1 MTQIKYY
8 SEHLN
13 RHYPLVFHS
22 TVLESIPNFSSSVAV
37 WKLDCK
43 NLGSSFFLLH
53 LLSWNKEGKEAASG
67 QLNSAGN
74 DQNLPPLVIGW
85 KKYGILLFWGN
96 TKKCILLMKLQE

>member
-1 MTQIKYY
+1 MAQTKYY

-13 RHYPLVFHS
+13 RCYPLLFHS
-22 TVLESIPNFSSSVAV
+22 TVLESIPNFSSSGAL

-53 LLSWNKEGKEAASG
+53 SSWYKEGKEAASG
-67 QLNSAGN
+67 QLNLAGN

-85 KKYGILLFWGN
+85 KKYEILLLWEN
-96 TKKCILLMKLQE
+96 AKKCILLLKLQE